1 VVVEG
6 LVVVVVVMMEA
17 GVVTVV
23 VDMVMMGMVVVD
35 MAMMVMVGMEVTMT
49 TLEDMELEDMAEITW
64 EDMVMIMA
72 AMDMLLTV
80 VSSSMEVVRC
90 HHREGVVLPVADH
103 ISDVTLY
110 SKLYTPLQAKT
121 TRAI

>member
-1 VVVEG
+1 
-6 LVVVVVVMMEA
+6 MTEA
-17 GVVTVV
+17 GVVMVV

-35 MAMMVMVGMEVTMT
+35 MAMTVM
-49 TLEDMELEDMAEITW
+49 EDTAVITW

-110 SKLYTPLQAKT
+110 SKLYTPLQAKQHVQSST
-121 TRAI
+121 LNTWSKGIFCRKNVENFMGRL